1 MSKDFIESL
10 KRLVDDGNQGKK
22 YYPLLKIKYKLEA
35 VLETNAPALLFV
47 GACDAVAGVRGHE
60 RIPEGPQ
67 RFLDDLGADSVLTV
81 IENQVTEARAG
92 GMYAPP
98 DQVDVELPSY
108 YSKLRFPQHEAYVWK
123 SKYWLQD
130 GNRKSPIHMVHGRI
144 ISYIPPCAR
153 NCFKIWKTTGKSFR
167 FATKV
172 ASGSKK
178 ALCKAWEPLL
188 SAYSVM
194 ECGDYDPAKFE
205 ETKKNFMETLVLPNK
220 SEKARIG
227 ASAKRDQKQCRDE
240 QMKAVRAAKRGI

>member
-35 VLETNAPALLFV
+35 VLETDAPALLFV

-67 RFLDDLGADSVLTV
+67 HFLDDLGADSVLTV

-130 GNRKSPIHMVHGRI
+130 GNRVSPIHM
-144 ISYIPPCAR
+144 
-153 NCFKIWKTTGKSFR
+153 KTTGKSFR